1 MARSFK
7 FNEKIFSV
15 GDNIEVVYKIT
26 EGEKERK
33 QKFTGILL
41 GVNGSSEENRMF
53 TVRKIS
59 KSGIGVEKI
68 LPLLSKNIIEIK
80 VIKASTNKKSKV
92 FYIRKLSQQSVKA
105 KMYS

>member
-1 MARSFK
+1 MSRSFK
-7 FNEKIFSV
+7 FNENIFAV
-15 GDNIEVVYKIT
+15 GDTIEVIYKIT

-33 QKFTGILL
+33 QKFAGILL
-41 GVNGSSEENRMF
+41 GVNGSPEENRMF

-68 LPLLSKNIIEIK
+68 LPLLSKNIIDIK
-80 VIKASTNKKSKV
+80 VIKASTNKRSKA